1 MFKDLSQ
8 RKKIAIGVGI
18 SALVLAS
25 VGVMIYFFGYK
36 NKSDSNQNSNSFS
49 ASNAIARSLVN
60 QETPKSGLKNIV
72 LKAMNQQEVPARVYD
87 DYDVGQLKERVDYFI
102 DKSSL
107 TNNQKNSVKEK
118 VNKTYNQQ
126 NPEKKQNLLDL
137 IKILRLVDSYH
148 KIKKDIL
155 PKLNYELKVCEY
167 NVEAEGGAISRTEGG
182 AIASPLPYATEA
194 SPRSIE
200 NYSPSPVIASVET
213 EATGETNESNS
224 SSSEV
229 MKLSIK
235 INRIMKCILEK
246 EVVKVNPN
254 IDIIVALFLININ
267 NICISRNIPFSSVM
281 EDTGDNKW
289 LMKGSLKT
297 ETQRIATNLGI
308 NINLESPIELSSIG
322 AFMLEYFKKI
332 PLTSADCELCKI
344 RQLEEE

>member
-267 NICISRNIPFSSVM
+267 NGCITRNIPFSSVM